1 MTRYLKTALL
11 AAAALLASCIHN
23 DIPYPVVELRIAS
36 VEGQGF
42 SVSENNVTSRT
53 VTLSLDEATDIR
65 NVRIDAVGYDAVIHR
80 IQLDKEEVLQQ
91 IRSSRELT
99 GTFDLRSPIYTTLS
113 LYQDYE
119 WTIRATQTIERRFSV
134 TGQIGATEIE
144 EKNRIAR
151 VLVPSDTDLAHI
163 EVTELKLGPADITTY
178 SPSLEELSGSSFES
192 VRFVDV
198 TCHGITERWLLYVEP
213 TNVKVALRATDLWNN
228 TATATALV
236 SAEEYAAG
244 AALEYRIKGATE
256 WQRMAESSYEAG
268 ILTATL
274 APEWSSSTNPYGLA
288 VYNFVPDKGL
298 FAGHTYEFRL
308 TVGGEQTQLM
318 EYAAPAG
325 NTIPNGDLE
334 DSSLS
339 CWTQNNKTAEFWGSG
354 NNTFT
359 RGLCTQASFD
369 GGTRAK
375 LQATSAVGVLAS
387 GNLFSGL
394 FQKDVLT
401 RGVVSFGQPYAW
413 KARPKALKLQY
424 YAEHIGIVDIEKNF
438 GAPIHEGDRDKAR
451 HRGLDPPPRS
461 RIGHGSPHRDLGS
474 GRDHFGRRGTDH
486 RLRLAFHRPK
496 FDRRQDDRRTAS
508 AQLLRHEGQTLRI
521 VPDRDLLLD
530 ERLRRLHGRLQVEH
544 TLRRQFRVG
553 LLTMPIFAT
562 RKKQSLTSSA
572 FCLPWRSEKK
582 HRRR

>member
-65 NVRIDAVGYDAVIHR
+65 NVRIDAVGYDAVIHS

-274 APEWSSSTNPYGLA
+274 APEWSSSTNPHGLA

-318 EYAAPAG
+318 EYVAPAG

-359 RGLCTQASFD
+359 RGLCTQAPFD

-375 LQATSAVGVLAS
+375 LQATFAVGVLAS

-424 YAEHIGIVDIEKNF
+424 YAEHIGIVDIDKNF

-451 HRGLDPPPRS
+451 IMVAIVDWNTRREV
-461 RIGHGSPHRDLGS
+461 GS
-474 GRDHFGRRGTDH
+474 GTEAPTGTWDPEETTSVDEGPIIAYGS
-486 RLRLAFHRPK
+486 LFIDQSSTGGKMIDVQLPLNFYDTKAKPSGLY
-496 FDRRQDDRRTAS
+496 QIVISCSTS
-508 AQLLRHEGQTLRI
+508 AYGDFMAGCKSNILYVDNFEW
-521 VPDRDLLLD
+521 VY
-530 ERLRRLHGRLQVEH
+530 
-544 TLRRQFRVG
+544 
-553 LLTMPIFAT
+553 
-562 RKKQSLTSSA
+562 
-572 FCLPWRSEKK
+572 
-582 HRRR
+582 

>member
-1 MTRYLKTALL
+1 
-11 AAAALLASCIHN
+11 
-23 DIPYPVVELRIAS
+23 
-36 VEGQGF
+36 
-42 SVSENNVTSRT
+42 
-53 VTLSLDEATDIR
+53 
-65 NVRIDAVGYDAVIHR
+65 
-80 IQLDKEEVLQQ
+80 
-91 IRSSRELT
+91 
-99 GTFDLRSPIYTTLS
+99 
-113 LYQDYE
+113 
-119 WTIRATQTIERRFSV
+119 
-134 TGQIGATEIE
+134 
-144 EKNRIAR
+144 
-151 VLVPSDTDLAHI
+151 
-163 EVTELKLGPADITTY
+163 
-178 SPSLEELSGSSFES
+178 
-192 VRFVDV
+192 
-198 TCHGITERWLLYVEP
+198 
-213 TNVKVALRATDLWNN
+213 
-228 TATATALV
+228 
-236 SAEEYAAG
+236 
-244 AALEYRIKGATE
+244 
-256 WQRMAESSYEAG
+256 MAESSYEAG

-274 APEWSSSTNPYGLA
+274 APEWSSSTNPHGLA

-359 RGLCTQASFD
+359 RGLCTQAPFD

-451 HRGLDPPPRS
+451 IMVAIVDWNTRREV
-461 RIGHGSPHRDLGS
+461 GS
-474 GRDHFGRRGTDH
+474 GTEAPTGTWDPEETTSVDEGPIIAYGS
-486 RLRLAFHRPK
+486 LFIDQSSTGGKMIDVQLPLNFYDTKAKPSGLY
-496 FDRRQDDRRTAS
+496 QIVISCSTS
-508 AQLLRHEGQTLRI
+508 AYGDFMAGCKSNVLYVDNFEW
-521 VPDRDLLLD
+521 VY
-530 ERLRRLHGRLQVEH
+530 
-544 TLRRQFRVG
+544 
-553 LLTMPIFAT
+553 
-562 RKKQSLTSSA
+562 
-572 FCLPWRSEKK
+572 
-582 HRRR
+582 